1 MLKLFRYLQV
11 CDFTTR
17 KTTCNINA
25 KISAVEQLLLLGLTK
40 KSITRFYN
48 VLSQTEVLN
57 MQICKSPPTKDFK

>member
-25 KISAVEQLLLLGLTK
+25 MISAVEQLLFLGPTK
-40 KSITRFYN
+40 KISNSF
-48 VLSQTEVLN
+48 L
-57 MQICKSPPTKDFK
+57 